1 MAKKSAAALPPED
14 LEERAALIADGC
26 GVSQVRALE
35 MAKQQQRDEQRR
47 ALGNRGWEQKGLL

>member
-1 MAKKSAAALPPED
+1 MKEPDED

-35 MAKQQQRDEQRR
+35 MAKQQLKEAQRK